1 MTGEPALRVDG
12 LVKRFVAERTIFG
25 RPKALLVAVDG
36 VSLTLDAGE
45 TLALVGESGCG
56 KSTLGRAIVRLTEP
70 DAGRILIGGTD
81 VTTMDAGAFRRVRR
95 RVQMVFQDPFASL
108 NPRMTVGQILA
119 EPMML
124 HRLGTAAERPARVA
138 DLLRSVGLADHHAAR
153 YPHEMSGGQRQR
165 VAIARALAAEPAVV
179 VCDEPVSAL
188 DVSIRAQILNLLK
201 DLQAA
206 VGVGY
211 LFISHDLGVVKHL
224 ADRVAVMYLGR
235 IVETGAT
242 DPLFATPLHPYTR
255 ALIAAIP
262 VADPSAARP
271 TRAIEGEVPSPLS
284 PPAGCHF
291 HPRCPHATA
300 VCATVRPPLDDAGD
314 GRAVAC
320 HHWRT
325 LPAEG
330 GVGGTDTP
338 IPPYLA
344 TLMAAFAGREASP

>member
-1 MTGEPALRVDG
+1 
-12 LVKRFVAERTIFG
+12 
-25 RPKALLVAVDG
+25 
-36 VSLTLDAGE
+36 
-45 TLALVGESGCG
+45 
-56 KSTLGRAIVRLTEP
+56 
-70 DAGRILIGGTD
+70 
-81 VTTMDAGAFRRVRR
+81 
-95 RVQMVFQDPFASL
+95 
-108 NPRMTVGQILA
+108 
-119 EPMML
+119 
-124 HRLGTAAERPARVA
+124 
-138 DLLRSVGLADHHAAR
+138 
-153 YPHEMSGGQRQR
+153 
-165 VAIARALAAEPAVV
+165 VV